1 LIIRAKAVIQ
11 NWKQVKG
18 GKPEVI
24 LVPRPLALGFQF
36 GSSQVWISR
45 RPKVALKSNFIKL
58 GSARERS
65 CVWIGPQFIR
75 QKVTEVASLS
85 CFGACSFEYK
95 KKITTERNNNNN
107 TKTNKTNEKQQQQK
121 TKKWVIF
128 LISI

>member
-11 NWKQVKG
+11 NWKQIKG

-45 RPKVALKSNFIKL
+45 RPRVALKSNFIKL

-95 KKITTERNNNNN
+95 KNTKKSNNNT

-121 TKKWVIF
+121 KQKNG
-128 LISI
+128 